1 MRQVIKLHQEI
12 FLQSDNGLGHLV
24 KKGTWNPIAER
35 FMAEFRREKVEMFLG
50 VVRKYM
56 QVRGAMSQKDLAEQT
71 DVGVST
77 MSRFLS
83 QKSTELNPQLIAKI
97 TAKLNIPLHEMIDF
111 VEEDFADRFIRL
123 VKFYKDELKDTE
135 FDPNDLGATSTTN
148 EEKKVV
154 QEKKEDVAS
163 EAVDN
168 RTPNQR
174 KEDKV
179 KSNADL
185 SIREKLE
192 SLTPRQRVFMTE
204 FLNMKLEERDLIVDL
219 GNNLFQYFKMKGMEI

>member
-1 MRQVIKLHQEI
+1 
-12 FLQSDNGLGHLV
+12 
-24 KKGTWNPIAER
+24 
-35 FMAEFRREKVEMFLG
+35 MAEFKKENIEMFLG
-50 VVRKYM
+50 VTRKYM

-123 VKFYKDELKDTE
+123 VKFQTDELKDGD
-135 FDPNDLGATSTTN
+135 FDPNDLSDTGSTTN
-148 EEKKVV
+148 LNGISEK
-154 QEKKEDVAS
+154 EIPRIDPG
-163 EAVDN
+163 DT

-174 KEDKV
+174 KEDKA

-192 SLTPRQRVFMTE
+192 SLTPRQRAFMSE
-204 FLNMKLEERDLIVDL
+204 FLNLKLEERDLIVDL
-219 GNNLFQYFKMKGMEI
+219 GNNLFQYFKMKGMDI